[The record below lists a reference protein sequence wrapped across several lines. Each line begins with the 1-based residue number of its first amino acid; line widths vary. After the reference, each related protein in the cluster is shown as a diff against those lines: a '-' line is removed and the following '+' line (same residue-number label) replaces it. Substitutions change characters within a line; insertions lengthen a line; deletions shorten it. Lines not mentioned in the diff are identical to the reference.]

1 MGENKKDF
9 FSVLADE
16 LNNRNNP
23 KDLKSAII
31 ARVEQITPLIIV
43 SYADG
48 KIMLQEDDELIISE
62 WFRFRCN
69 IDSTGVLSS
78 TVTSEL
84 DSAQGIKEV
93 HSYTGA
99 DCQMPTAVVH
109 LSNAISGV
117 RDELLALKCNLQI
130 GDNVIIASLEQKDRF
145 ILLDKVLKKGE

>member
-93 HSYTGA
+93 HSYTGT